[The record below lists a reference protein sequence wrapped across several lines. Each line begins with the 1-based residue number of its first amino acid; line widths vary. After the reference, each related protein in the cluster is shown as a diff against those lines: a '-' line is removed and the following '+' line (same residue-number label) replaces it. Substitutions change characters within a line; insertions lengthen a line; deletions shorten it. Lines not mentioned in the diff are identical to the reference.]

1 MLFSAFFLEGVF
13 YILNFRPIFEW
24 AKLVT
29 TFNLFTS
36 IAWIVAGIISAI
48 ISVLFLTKNPKK
60 RLNQLFSSGFIS
72 WSLSL
77 LFNGINFTVAY
88 RSLAAANI
96 FRDLGVA
103 TGILSA
109 AILLLSAIGIYFGA
123 ESLHWILY
131 VVLGLISVAS
141 ISIGVLNDWVVV
153 DGFGGFKTTDNLL
166 GKSFIQIIPAV
177 FVISGAFLL
186 IITYFKLE
194 NKTAKKRIGY
204 FTIGFSTI
212 ILGLFMFL
220 VDSFVNISPYL
231 FPSLAII
238 TWLTGPLLMLAG
250 FYIKVETSSQMY
262 SEQKTSTHKTE
273 TLEPK
278 HKIER
283 PS

>member
-1 MLFSAFFLEGVF
+1 VF

-24 AKLVT
+24 VILIT

-36 IAWIVAGIISAI
+36 IAWIVAGIISAA
-48 ISVLFLTKNPKK
+48 ISILFLVKNPKK

-77 LFNGINFTVAY
+77 LFNGINFAVAY
-88 RSLAAANI
+88 RSLTAANI
-96 FRDLGVA
+96 FRDLCVA
-103 TGILSA
+103 TGVLSS
-109 AILLLSAIGIYFGA
+109 AILFLSAIGIYFGA
-123 ESLHWILY
+123 ESLHWALY
-131 VVLGLISVAS
+131 IVLGLVSIAS
-141 ISIGVLNDWVVV
+141 ITIGVLNDWVVV
-153 DGFGGFKTTDNLL
+153 DGIGGYKTTDNLL
-166 GKSFIQIIPAV
+166 GKSFVQIIPAIL
-177 FVISGAFLL
+177 VITGAILL
-186 IITYFKLE
+186 TITFFKLE

-204 FTIGFSTI
+204 FTVGFFTI

-238 TWLTGPLLMLAG
+238 TWLTGPLLMLLG
-250 FYIKVETSSQMY
+250 FYVKVETGSPVY
-262 SEQKTSTHKTE
+262 PGERTSLSKSE
-273 TLEPK
+273 TLDPK

>member
-1 MLFSAFFLEGVF
+1 MF
-13 YILNFRPIFEW
+13 YILNSRPIFEW

-48 ISVLFLTKNPKK
+48 ISVLFLIKNPKK

-77 LFNGINFTVAY
+77 LFNGINFTLAY

-103 TGILSA
+103 TGVLSA
-109 AILLLSAIGIYFGA
+109 ALLLLSAIGIYFGA

-131 VVLGLISVAS
+131 VVLGLISVTS
-141 ISIGVLNDWVVV
+141 ITIGVLNDWVVI
-153 DGFGGFKTTDNLL
+153 DGLGGFKTTDNLL
-166 GKSFIQIIPAV
+166 GKSFVQIIPAV
-177 FVISGAFLL
+177 FVISGAILL
-186 IITYFKLE
+186 TITYFTLK
-194 NKTAKKRIGY
+194 NRAAKKRIGY

-220 VDSFVNISPYL
+220 VDSFVNISSYL

-238 TWLTGPLLMLAG
+238 TWLAGPVLMLAG
-250 FYIKVETSSQMY
+250 FYVKVETSSQMH
-262 SEQKTSTHKTE
+262 SEQRTSLHKTE
-273 TLEPK
+273 TLDPK

>member
-1 MLFSAFFLEGVF
+1 VF
-13 YILNFRPIFEW
+13 YILNSRPIFEW
-24 AKLVT
+24 VNLVT

-36 IAWIVAGIISAI
+36 IAWIVAGIISAV
-48 ISVLFLTKNPKK
+48 ISILFLVKNPKK
-60 RLNQLFSSGFIS
+60 RLNQLFSSGFIF

-77 LFNGINFTVAY
+77 LFNGINFAVAY
-88 RSLAAANI
+88 RSLVAANI
-96 FRDLGVA
+96 FRDLCVA

-123 ESLHWILY
+123 ESLHWALY
-131 VVLGLISVAS
+131 VVLGVISVAS
-141 ISIGVLNDWVVV
+141 ATIGVLNDWVVT

-166 GKSFIQIIPAV
+166 GKSFVQIIPAV
-177 FVISGAFLL
+177 FVVSGLILL
-186 IITYFKLE
+186 IVTFFKLE

-250 FYIKVETSSQMY
+250 FYVKVETSSPVY
-262 SEQKTSTHKTE
+262 TEQRTSLHESKTHD
-273 TLEPK
+273 PK

>member
-1 MLFSAFFLEGVF
+1 
-13 YILNFRPIFEW
+13 
-24 AKLVT
+24 
-29 TFNLFTS
+29 LFTS
-36 IAWIVAGIISAI
+36 IAWIVAGIISAV
-48 ISVLFLTKNPKK
+48 ISILFLVKNPKK
-60 RLNQLFSSGFIS
+60 RLNQLFSSGFIF

-77 LFNGINFTVAY
+77 LFNGINFAVAY
-88 RSLAAANI
+88 RSLVAANI
-96 FRDLGVA
+96 FRDLCVA

-123 ESLHWILY
+123 ESLHWALY
-131 VVLGLISVAS
+131 VVLGVISVAS
-141 ISIGVLNDWVVV
+141 ATIGVLNDWVVT

-166 GKSFIQIIPAV
+166 GKSFVQIIPAV
-177 FVISGAFLL
+177 FVVSGLILL
-186 IITYFKLE
+186 IVTFFKLE

-250 FYIKVETSSQMY
+250 FYVKVETSSPVY
-262 SEQKTSTHKTE
+262 TEQRTSLHESKTHD
-273 TLEPK
+273 PK

>member
-1 MLFSAFFLEGVF
+1 VF
-13 YILNFRPIFEW
+13 YKLNSRPIFEW
-24 AKLVT
+24 VNLVT

-36 IAWIVAGIISAI
+36 IAWIIAGITSAI
-48 ISVLFLTKNPKK
+48 ISVLFLAKNPKK

-77 LFNGINFTVAY
+77 LFNGINFAVAY
-88 RSLAAANI
+88 RSLTIANI

-131 VVLGLISVAS
+131 IVLGLLSVTLISV
-141 ISIGVLNDWVVV
+141 GVLNDWVVV

-166 GKSFIQIIPAV
+166 GKSFVQIIPSI
-177 FVISGAFLL
+177 FVISGAILL

-204 FTIGFSTI
+204 FTVGFSTI
-212 ILGLFMFL
+212 ILGLLMFL
-220 VDSFVNISPYL
+220 VDSFVNTSPYL
-231 FPSLAII
+231 FPTLAII
-238 TWLTGPLLMLAG
+238 TWLTGPILMLAG
-250 FYIKVETSSQMY
+250 FYIKIETSSQMH
-262 SEQKTSTHKTE
+262 SEQRTGLHKSKT
-273 TLEPK
+273 LDPK

>member
-1 MLFSAFFLEGVF
+1 M
-13 YILNFRPIFEW
+13 
-24 AKLVT
+24 VT

-48 ISVLFLTKNPKK
+48 ISVLFLIKNPKK

-77 LFNGINFTVAY
+77 LFNGINFAVAY

-109 AILLLSAIGIYFGA
+109 AILLISAIGIYFGA

-131 VVLGLISVAS
+131 VVLGLISVTCIA
-141 ISIGVLNDWVVV
+141 IGVLNDWVIV
-153 DGFGGFKTTDNLL
+153 DGFGGYKTTDNLL
-166 GKSFIQIIPAV
+166 GKTFVQIIPAV
-177 FVISGAFLL
+177 FVITGAILL
-186 IITYFKLE
+186 TITYFTLK
-194 NKTAKKRIGY
+194 NKAAKKRIGY

-220 VDSFVNISPYL
+220 IDSFVSISPYL

-238 TWLTGPLLMLAG
+238 TWLAGPLLMLAG
-250 FYIKVETSSQMY
+250 FYLKVETGSQMH
-262 SEQKTSTHKTE
+262 SEQRTGLYKTE
-273 TLEPK
+273 TLDPK
-278 HKIER
+278 HKIEK